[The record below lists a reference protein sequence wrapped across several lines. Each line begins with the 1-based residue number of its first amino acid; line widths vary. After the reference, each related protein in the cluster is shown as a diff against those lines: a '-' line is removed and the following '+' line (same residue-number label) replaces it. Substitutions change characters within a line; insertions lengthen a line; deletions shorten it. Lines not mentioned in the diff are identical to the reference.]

1 MNHLSNST
9 SPYLLQHAGNPVDW
23 YEWDQEALS
32 RARTEDKPIFL
43 SIGYAACHW
52 CHVMAH
58 ESFEDEAVAVI
69 LNENFVN
76 IKVDR
81 EQRPDL
87 DSIYMSAT
95 TALTGSGGWPMSVF
109 LTPSL
114 QPFYAGTYF
123 PPQPL
128 YNMPSFRDVLNSII
142 STWRER
148 RGDVD
153 RTAKRVVEHIQKQ
166 SALVDNGIAFNQ
178 QLLNNSVKYLCDT
191 YDWDFGGWG
200 EAPKF
205 PQPMT
210 LNFLLRRSSTKD
222 DPGAKAALHALKAMA
237 CGGMYDVVGG
247 GFSRY
252 STDNL
257 WKLPH
262 FEKMLYDNA
271 QLASAYLHAFQLTG
285 QPFYRRIAE
294 ETISFVISEMTSP
307 EGGFYSSLDADSE
320 GKEGKFYVWTQA
332 EIEQVLGRDFEF
344 FKAAYGITPHGNW
357 EGKIILQRV
366 LDNTDLASRFT
377 LPVADVYAKLAKCHS
392 QLLAVRNTRIRPRTD
407 DKILAAWNGL
417 MLSAISEAAII
428 LGSEDQYL
436 QVATRNANFLLT
448 ALRPNGELRRA
459 WRAGH
464 ASDEVFL
471 EDYAAIILGLLDLY
485 QVDFNNRWFTAA
497 IDLADEMMARFT
509 DPAGGFFD
517 TSANGETLFMRPKD
531 LQDNATPSGNALAAE
546 ALLRLSAFTDRAD
559 YRIKAEQSLR
569 LISEPVLRYPIA
581 FGRWLNAIDF
591 ALASV
596 KQVAILG
603 EMNSPELQ
611 KMLKVVR
618 EDYRPNR
625 VIAVSSYPPTKG
637 APALLNDRPLM
648 VDSSTAYVCQGF
660 MCKTPVTTAE
670 KLKNLLR
677 SDKTGSIDT
686 STHAKEM

>member
-58 ESFEDEAVAVI
+58 ESFEDETVAVI

-222 DPGAKAALHALKAMA
+222 DPGAKVALHALKAMA
-237 CGGMYDVVGG
+237 RGGMYDVVGG

-257 WKLPH
+257 WKIPH

-285 QPFYRRIAE
+285 EPFYRLIAE
-294 ETISFVISEMTSP
+294 ETISFVIREMTSP

-320 GKEGKFYVWTQA
+320 GEEGKFYVWTQA
-332 EIEQVLGRDFEF
+332 EIEQVLGTDSEF
-344 FKAAYGITPHGNW
+344 FKAAYGVTPHGNE

-366 LDNTDLASRFT
+366 LDNAGLAARFT
-377 LPVADVYAKLAKCHS
+377 LPTADVKTKLAKCHS
-392 QLLAVRNTRIRPRTD
+392 QLLTVRSTRIRPRTD

-448 ALRPNGELRRA
+448 ALRPNGQLRRA

-546 ALLRLSAFTDRAD
+546 ALLRLSAFTGRAD

-569 LISEPVLRYPIA
+569 FISEPVHRYPIA

-603 EMNSPELQ
+603 EMNTPELQ

-618 EDYRPNR
+618 EEYRPNQ
-625 VIAVSSYPPTKG
+625 VVAVSSYPPTEG
-637 APALLNDRPLM
+637 APALLNDRPLIA
-648 VDSSTAYVCQGF
+648 DSSTAYVCQGF
-660 MCKTPVTTAE
+660 VCKIPVTTAE

-677 SDKTGSIDT
+677 SDKTGSVDT
-686 STHAKEM
+686 STNAKEM